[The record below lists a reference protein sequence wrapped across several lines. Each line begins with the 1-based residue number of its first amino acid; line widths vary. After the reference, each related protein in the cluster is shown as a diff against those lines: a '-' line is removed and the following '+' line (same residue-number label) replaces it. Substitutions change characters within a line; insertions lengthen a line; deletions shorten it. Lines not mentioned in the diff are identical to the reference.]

1 MRIDECRFSVNLVFG
16 FERNVGFWVSGT
28 CHVMTWEIG
37 RLTGHVMW

>member
-28 CHVMTWEIG
+28 CHMVTREIG
-37 RLTGHVMW
+37 CLTGLVMR